1 MKYNER
7 VIPLTTGEL
16 KAFISD
22 AMLRAPE
29 REFDDYEDF
38 DGAFYVLIKGVE
50 NLRKRLGDAK
60 ADQILE
66 MLTQAKAHYEAG
78 ENKLAGALME
88 DTKMVIM
95 KRQPWAYPKELYR
108 WAVDPSLPEISEAD
122 YLNKMEW
129 VRIEQ

>member
-1 MKYNER
+1 MKYAR
-7 VIPLTTGEL
+7 IPETAGEL
-16 KAFISD
+16 KSQISD
-22 AMLRAPE
+22 TMLRAPE

-38 DGAFYVLIKGVE
+38 DGVFYSMFKCVE
-50 NLRKRLGDAK
+50 NLRKRFGDVK

-66 MLTQAKAHYEAG
+66 MLAQAKAHYEAG
-78 ENKLAGALME
+78 ENKLGGELME

-122 YLNKMEW
+122 YLNKME
-129 VRIEQ
+129 